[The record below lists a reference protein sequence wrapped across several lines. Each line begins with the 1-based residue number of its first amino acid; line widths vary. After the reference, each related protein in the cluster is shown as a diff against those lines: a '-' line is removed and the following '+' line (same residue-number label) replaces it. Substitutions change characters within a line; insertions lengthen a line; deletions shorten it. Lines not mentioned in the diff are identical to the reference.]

1 MLLGGKPVSQ
11 RCRAC
16 AYPKTPRIKQLWEL
30 GGVQIKNGHACKLI
44 TCPQCGRQRWV
55 RLRHIIRDSFA
66 GLCWLCNNKKYCKE
80 NNRGKKSRLWKGS
93 RHRDKNGYI
102 LVRLY
107 PEDFFFPM
115 AGYGGRIREHR
126 LIMAKHLGRCLHPW
140 EIVHHKNGVKDD
152 NRLENLQLV
161 TDDRHRQITLL
172 ENRIK
177 FLEDRVVLLEGE
189 NELLKA
195 RQGVSV

>member
-1 MLLGGKPVSQ
+1 
-11 RCRAC
+11 
-16 AYPKTPRIKQLWEL
+16 
-30 GGVQIKNGHACKLI
+30 
-44 TCPQCGRQRWV
+44 
-55 RLRHIIRDSFA
+55 
-66 GLCWLCNNKKYCKE
+66 
-80 NNRGKKSRLWKGS
+80 
-93 RHRDKNGYI
+93 
-102 LVRLY
+102 
-107 PEDFFFPM
+107 
-115 AGYGGRIREHR
+115 
-126 LIMAKHLGRCLHPW
+126 MAKHLGRCLHPW